1 MGVGQGGGRRLGS
14 DVRRL
19 HRRVRPLRG
28 SWGSR
33 QFFFAERAYPE
44 PPPTPAPATPAA
56 PRPSATTPAAPSS
69 SGCTSP
75 GGCRLSSSGAAHG
88 GSGGRSGEQKKGG
101 GGGGG
106 YSGGG
111 KRGGKCRGQQAGYPN
126 QQQAGG
132 APWQVMGQQRPG
144 GPMICFQWP
153 TQFPGQGPYGAGSWR
168 PGGQGLLGAS
178 PQAQTAF
185 APLQVS
191 PAAQGWD

>member
-1 MGVGQGGGRRLGS
+1 MLNLLGGVNERFTNTADDIANSAVLRDFARAHDMLALKELRLANG
-14 DVRRL
+14 DCV
-19 HRRVRPLRG
+19 
-28 SWGSR
+28 
-33 QFFFAERAYPE
+33 
-44 PPPTPAPATPAA
+44 AA
-56 PRPSATTPAAPSS
+56 RTALVAGA